1 MSNDQNTITYM
12 EVGSQDDYYT
22 ANGTVSNVYKC
33 KATTNDRIVSDTI
46 ALL

>member
-1 MSNDQNTITYM
+1 MSNDQNTITYI

-33 KATTNDRIVSDTI
+33 KATTDDRIVSATI